1 MHDRC
6 EEINCWVLKLKFPH
20 FSSRLLN
27 ESELWLKGM
36 SNMKVQVLAAA
47 ALFILQKEGLE
58 IGQTILFSSVAPFLS
73 SEAGEI
79 LLGIRVIL
87 SFTFQSM
94 MSIKRFNNG

>member
-1 MHDRC
+1 
-6 EEINCWVLKLKFPH
+6 
-20 FSSRLLN
+20 
-27 ESELWLKGM
+27 M
-36 SNMKVQVLAAA
+36 SNIKVQVLAAA
-47 ALFILQKEGLE
+47 ALFILQKAGLE
-58 IGQTILFSSVAPFLS
+58 IGQTILFSSVAAFLS